1 MATSY
6 VSFNEGTARKVRTFQ
21 RTDGA
26 TTVEEWMYAETE
38 PVLDAYT
45 VSAVN
50 VAGVTADS
58 HVLQIMAGASLRVGI
73 RRITIYQ
80 YSSSNTTR
88 QVRFGVH
95 RLTSAG
101 TGGTAVTPLPLDPAS
116 GAVGATAMTLPT
128 GKGTEISGAVGGVH
142 IGVIQ
147 SNSINQGS
155 NPLLD
160 IDFGYGRERA
170 LWIAAGTSNG
180 ICVKNLVADS
190 SVTYNIVVRLV
201 EAGWA

>member
-6 VSFNEGTARKVRTFQ
+6 VSFNEGSARKVRTFQ
-21 RTDGA
+21 RTDGSD
-26 TTVEEWMYAETE
+26 TVEEWMYAESE

-45 VSAVN
+45 VSAVG

-58 HVLQIMAGASLRVGI
+58 HLLQIMAGASNRVGI
-73 RRITIYQ
+73 RRITMYQ
-80 YSSSNTTR
+80 YAVASTSR
-88 QVRFGVH
+88 QARFEIH

-101 TGGTAVTPLPLDPAS
+101 TGGSSVTPLPLDPSSA
-116 GAVGATAMTLPT
+116 AVGATAMTLPSS
-128 GKGTEISGAVGGVH
+128 KGTEASGSVGGVH
-142 IGVIQ
+142 VGIVQSTITDQGV
-147 SNSINQGS
+147 

-180 ICVKNLVADS
+180 VCIKNTVADATVS
-190 SVTYNIVVRLV
+190 YSIFVRLV
-201 EAGWA
+201 EADWA